1 MQNDTIVKEN
11 ETFQTCDSS
20 YQIDSTIN
28 VKKEKSNLK
37 QIKCQM
43 IKLKQLKPIQKDLK
57 KIVIKR
63 IG

>member
-37 QIKCQM
+37 QIKYQM
-43 IKLKQLKPIQKDLK
+43 IKLREKQLKPIQKDLK
-57 KIVIKR
+57 KL
-63 IG
+63 